1 MHRFAFMWL
10 VYSRN
15 KFSEWV
21 QIFQKNSFRG
31 EPILGGSKLNV
42 TSLRWSVF
50 CCACLLSVIL
60 SEVGLR
66 ISNRVHNVCQAREQL
81 TWSPVSCYM
90 ECGAVRQQEVKKIAD
105 VTAIHISLQLSSLSW
120 RSAQIFPQ
128 PYLTKGDWCTLDVLN
143 AIHLHK
149 GCTLVSNKLGP
160 ISITSCT
167 AVNMLQISF
176 NSNFEWTCMVM
187 RYILPACEWTC
198 KVQIHSLLHFTQPHP
213 RA

>member
-42 TSLRWSVF
+42 TSLRWLVF

-66 ISNRVHNVCQAREQL
+66 ISNRVHNVCQAHEQL

-105 VTAIHISLQLSSLSW
+105 VANGYSCLSP
-120 RSAQIFPQ
+120 AF
-128 PYLTKGDWCTLDVLN
+128 
-143 AIHLHK
+143 
-149 GCTLVSNKLGP
+149 
-160 ISITSCT
+160 ISILKVCANLPT
-167 AVNMLQISF
+167 ALF
-176 NSNFEWTCMVM
+176 D
-187 RYILPACEWTC
+187 
-198 KVQIHSLLHFTQPHP
+198 KG
-213 RA
+213 